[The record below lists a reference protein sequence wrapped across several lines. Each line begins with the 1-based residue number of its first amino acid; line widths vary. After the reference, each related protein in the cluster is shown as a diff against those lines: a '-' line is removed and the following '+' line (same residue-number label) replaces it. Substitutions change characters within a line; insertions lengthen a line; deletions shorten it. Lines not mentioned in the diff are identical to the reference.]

1 MPDIEPQVDI
11 SPRPSRVGSA
21 IGALLRTRIMAGLVT
36 VLPIFVT
43 FIVVSFVFGLMRDS
57 SRWLVEGFLHGEW
70 LSVLPASWRTGFR
83 VWTPEELQHPGLQ
96 WGIAIF
102 SVFLTIFLL
111 YVIGLLTANFLGRR
125 AVALMETL
133 VDRLPLIKTIYRAT
147 KQVLET
153 FSGSDGKQKFQRV
166 VLLPFMAPG
175 VKTIGFVTS
184 TFQDPNTGEELC
196 TIFYATTPNPT
207 TGFILVV
214 PKSQLVELDWTMEE
228 AAKAIISGGIILPA
242 PLSFVNAPAP
252 EASRREPRG
261 AARVNQAV
269 TTTGP

>member
-1 MPDIEPQVDI
+1 MPEIDGNVDI
-11 SPRPSRVGSA
+11 TPRPARMSGA
-21 IGALLRTRIMAGLVT
+21 IGALLRTRVMAGLVT

-43 FIVVSFVFGLMRDS
+43 FVVVQFVFGLMRDS
-57 SRWLVEGFLHGEW
+57 SRWLVEGFLHGDW
-70 LSVLPASWRTGFR
+70 LVILPPAWRTGFR
-83 VWTPEELQHPGLQ
+83 VWTPEELHHPGLQ

-102 SVFLTIFLL
+102 SVFLTVFLL
-111 YVIGLLTANFLGRR
+111 YAIGLFTANFLGRR

-184 TFQDPNTGEELC
+184 TFNDPHTGEELC

-228 AAKAIISGGIILPA
+228 AAKAIISGGIIMPG
-242 PLSFVNAPAP
+242 PVSFVNAPALQ
-252 EASRREPRG
+252 EGRRANN
-261 AARVNQAV
+261 AANTERHAPAAI
-269 TTTGP
+269 GP